1 MKPKPQQLDAMVA
14 TLQNLLQLPDGKRK
28 QELIAAT
35 IETLKANEAR
45 GEITVS
51 TKKLMEKLLSGG
63 LTPPELKP

>member
-1 MKPKPQQLDAMVA
+1 MVA

-51 TKKLMEKLLSGG
+51 TKELMEKLLSGG